1 MVCLSYTVHAI
12 PKPSRGSEAFVPP
25 SSPEP
30 STPSLRIGDE
40 LHALMGPAPD
50 GFPSLA
56 DAVYER
62 LWKRIVNLD
71 FAPGARLSEEVLA
84 RELGVSRTPVREALL
99 RLGEVGLVRVS
110 PRRGFAVPEVTA
122 DDLAEL
128 YDLRAALEGFAA
140 RAATPLLT
148 DEEVASHR
156 ERQRQAHE
164 RAVAGSPMAAEQFF
178 RADIALHEMLQRRAG
193 NRRSARLVADVMG
206 QLAVRS
212 MRAAQSPEHRLL
224 AIGEHNRILD
234 ALEARNAAAAAA
246 AMEAHVEAVKA
257 RSLADLMPASPA
269 DIVGEDAR

>member
-1 MVCLSYTVHAI
+1 M
-12 PKPSRGSEAFVPP
+12 P
-25 SSPEP
+25 SSSTDPN
-30 STPSLRIGDE
+30 TPSLRIGDE
-40 LHALMGPAPD
+40 LHALMAPAHE

-71 FAPGARLSEEVLA
+71 FEPGARLSEEVLA

-99 RLGEVGLVRVS
+99 RLGEVGMVRVS

-122 DDLAEL
+122 EDLVEL
-128 YDLRAALEGFAA
+128 YDLRAALEAFGARIAA
-140 RAATPLLT
+140 PLLAD
-148 DEEVASHR
+148 DEIASHR
-156 ERQRQAHE
+156 ERQKEAHE

-212 MRAAQSPEHRLL
+212 MRAAQNPEQRLL
-224 AIGEHNRILD
+224 AIEEHNRILD

-257 RSLADLMPASPA
+257 RSLADLALPEPA
-269 DIVGEDAR
+269 DDESREEGNR